1 MPNFL
6 RGAACV
12 LGLATTAAT
21 IAGPYAEASPML
33 KKRDGLGSAL
43 FTVAGASYDQ
53 SHPHNRRILHVNMVG
68 DGNKA
73 VGAAAATLPIRN
85 AAAPGA
91 NGRASVAGPCG
102 GVNAYNAAAAPDVP
116 VGSKVQLSL
125 QYAAGHESPQNAF
138 TATFACGAPSE
149 NQLVKNAQNELG
161 AAACT
166 TITPAGAAYPVPAP
180 TGRDAKVVE
189 CTLPQKAAS
198 ELAGTG
204 GQCTLSLQDQRQW
217 GGCVDIKYVAANAG
231 GTPGGG
237 AGGGDNAGGGGGA
250 GGTPG
255 AGQIISA
262 TPPSAPL
269 TTTKIE
275 AVVTSAPA
283 NPNAVPPT
291 YDCCE
296 MSTGTLTV
304 ASAPNTGAN
313 PTVAVSGTVSGTC
326 DPALGFSDINLQLTD
341 TKLIAFSGS
350 TQFKSLLLGGPRLDA
365 GTQKVNVELS
375 FAGVE
380 KDAALTLTVLQNAA
394 QNPTICDA
402 VFTFRDE
409 DATSQTGGVNTA
421 TSGPRGSLSST
432 AVTLLVIAILSVIV
446 GIGAVMWLQN
456 NGGSNSGRR
465 GGAASKP
472 SAGASKPP
480 VAVALSSNSKPS
492 NSGQLK
498 PNWQEAK
505 DPAGDTYYYNSATGE
520 TTWERHLV
528 TV

>member
-1 MPNFL
+1 M
-6 RGAACV
+6 RGAVGIAM
-12 LGLATTAAT
+12 AAAT
-21 IAGPYAEASPML
+21 VHSFGEASPML
-33 KKRDGLGSAL
+33 KKGSLSQPL
-43 FTVAGASYDQ
+43 FTLAGALYDP
-53 SHPHNRRILHVNMVG
+53 SHTHNRRVLHVSMPG

-73 VGAAAATLPIRN
+73 VGGAAAALPIRN

-116 VGSKVQLSL
+116 VGSKVRLSL

-149 NQLVKNAQNELG
+149 NQLVKNAQNELN

-166 TITPAGAAYPVPAP
+166 TVTPAGAAYPVPAP

-237 AGGGDNAGGGGGA
+237 TPG

-255 AGQIISA
+255 AGDNIGDGGNAGTPGGGQTISA
-262 TPPSAPL
+262 TPPSTPI
-269 TTTKIE
+269 TSTKME
-275 AVVTSAPA
+275 VVITSAPA
-283 NPNAVPPT
+283 NPTAVPPT
-291 YDCCE
+291 YECCGL
-296 MSTGTLTV
+296 STGTVTV
-304 ASAPNTGAN
+304 SAGQNTGTT
-313 PTVAVSGTVSGTC
+313 PTVLVSGTVSGVC
-326 DPALGFSDINLQLTD
+326 DPALGFSNIDIEFNDNQLT
-341 TKLIAFSGS
+341 AFAGS
-350 TQFKSLLLGGPRLDA
+350 TLFKSRTIGGPQVVA
-365 GTQKVNVELS
+365 GTSRIPVEVS
-375 FAGVE
+375 FAGVD
-380 KDAALTLTVLQNAA
+380 KDAALSLSVKQSAA
-394 QNPTICDA
+394 INPTICDA
-402 VFTFRDE
+402 VITFKDD
-409 DATSQTGGVNTA
+409 DADTITTNGGVNGA
-421 TSGPRGSLSST
+421 SSPRGSLSST
-432 AVTLLVIAILSVIV
+432 AVTLLVVAILSVLL
-446 GIGAVMWLQN
+446 GIGAVVWLQN
-456 NGGSNSGRR
+456 NAGGSKGR
-465 GGAASKP
+465 GAGTTTANATSR
-472 SAGASKPP
+472 SAP
-480 VAVALSSNSKPS
+480 VAVAMSSKPKTS

-498 PNWQEAK
+498 PNWKEAK
-505 DPAGDTYYYNSATGE
+505 DSAGDTYYYNSSTGE